1 MNTTSSSYD
10 QSSSLALG
18 KEPEAR
24 RKPRYLRTIFLIYT
38 VLVTLLYLAL
48 RNAPFIDIWNTLSQ
62 LHLWQIGLL
71 FILNSGVIFAI
82 TARWWIIVRADN
94 PSIPFLPLVRYRLS
108 TFGISYFTPGPQVG
122 GEPLQVYNL
131 QRNYGVSFPR
141 ATSAVIVDKLIE
153 FLGNSILIL
162 AGLSAAIQVGMIS
175 TNGTFAL
182 GGLIPL
188 AAILTI
194 PLVHLTLLYHGRY
207 PLSSILRPAAPLF
220 GNPAWIRLIIVSKRI
235 GRILHPQTVVC
246 CAGGVFLFL
255 AGAGWNASRIFAN
268 DFLPGCPFI
277 LYSEPR
283 RVDFCVTGL
292 RFAIARRARCFGGK
306 SGLRFNKHG
315 ICTCNRDQ
323 LESAHPCPRSHECR
337 SRPAA
342 CWKIFS
348 PHQPMSAIRSLIG

>member
-24 RKPRYLRTIFLIYT
+24 RKPRYLRTILIYT

-131 QRNYGVSFPR
+131 QRNYGVSFAR

-220 GNPAWIRLIIVSKRI
+220 GNPAWIRLIIVSERMAASFTRRRLPAVL
-235 GRILHPQTVVC
+235 GAFFFSLL
-246 CAGGVFLFL
+246 AL
-255 AGAGWNASRIFAN
+255 AGTLLEYSLMTSFLGAHLSFTQNLAGLTSVLLAFVLP
-268 DFLPGCPFI
+268 LPG
-277 LYSEPR
+277 
-283 RVDFCVTGL
+283 GL
-292 RFAIARRARCFGGK
+292 GALEASQVYALTSMGYAPAIGISLSLLIRARDLMNA
-306 SGLRFNKHG
+306 GLGLLLAGRFFRH
-315 ICTCNRDQ
+315 I
-323 LESAHPCPRSHECR
+323 
-337 SRPAA
+337 SR
-342 CWKIFS
+342 
-348 PHQPMSAIRSLIG
+348 